1 MNQVGDVTDF
11 KGALKEF
18 EEAWEDPRHTR
29 FDLPPVRVN
38 QVLRD
43 KYRADKPVQMSR
55 AQLWDMELKKAWNPR
70 TYIPYVVS
78 EAKSWGRHELS
89 AGTEHFLRSSIQIG
103 WITADRGLVL
113 EEVFVDHAGQRVLFM
128 GRQQFTDGSQR
139 LRAST
144 FQPLFHVEH
153 AVGGSND
160 DPTNLWRIVVLTD
173 GHDERYAEPFKEMVR
188 LGWLPGFVE
197 IYVEQ
202 QFTCGLTRKAL

>member
-1 MNQVGDVTDF
+1 MKQVGDVTDV
-11 KGALKEF
+11 KGALEEF
-18 EEAWEDPRHTR
+18 EEAWKNPRHTR
-29 FDLPPVRVN
+29 FELPPVRVN

-43 KYRADKPVQMSR
+43 KYQADKPVKMSR
-55 AQLWDMELKKAWNPR
+55 AQLWDMELKKAWDPR

-78 EAKSWGRHELS
+78 EARSWSRHQLS
-89 AGTEHFLRSSIQIG
+89 GTTERFLRSSVQGG

-113 EEVFVDHAGQRVLFM
+113 EEVFVDHDEQRVLFM
-128 GRQQFTDGSQR
+128 GRQQFTDGAER
-139 LRAST
+139 VRAST

-153 AVGGSND
+153 AVGGSDD

-173 GHDERYAEPFKEMVR
+173 GRDERYTEPFKEMVR

-202 QFTCGLTRKAL
+202 QFKCGLTRKAS

>member
-1 MNQVGDVTDF
+1 MNQGRVTDF

-18 EEAWEDPRHTR
+18 EEAWENPRHTR
-29 FDLPPVRVN
+29 FELPPVRVN

-43 KYRADKPVQMSR
+43 KYQADKPIQMSR
-55 AQLWDMELKKAWNPR
+55 AQLWDMELKKAWDPR

-78 EAKSWGRHELS
+78 EAKSWSRHQPS

-113 EEVFVDHAGQRVLFM
+113 EEVFVDHKQQRVLFM
-128 GRQQFTDGSQR
+128 GRQQFSDDAR
-139 LRAST
+139 ELRAST

-153 AVGGSND
+153 AVGGHGD
-160 DPTNLWRIVVLTD
+160 DPTNLWRIVVLTESR
-173 GHDERYAEPFKEMVR
+173 DERFTGPFKEMVR
-188 LGWLPGFVE
+188 QGWLPGFVE

-202 QFTCGLTRKAL
+202 EFRRGLARKAS